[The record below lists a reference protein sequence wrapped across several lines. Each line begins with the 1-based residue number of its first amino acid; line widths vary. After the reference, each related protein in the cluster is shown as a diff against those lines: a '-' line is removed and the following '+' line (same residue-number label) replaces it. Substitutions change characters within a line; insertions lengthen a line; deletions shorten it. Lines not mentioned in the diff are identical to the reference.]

1 IVIARTLALEPR
13 LIVCDESI
21 AALDVSVQAQVL
33 NLLND
38 LKEEHGLTYL
48 FISHDL
54 NVVRYMCDRILVLE
68 QGHIAELGPSD
79 DLYEHPQAE
88 YTRRLLSAV
97 MTGDR
102 Q

>member
-1 IVIARTLALEPR
+1 
-13 LIVCDESI
+13 
-21 AALDVSVQAQVL
+21 
-33 NLLND
+33 
-38 LKEEHGLTYL
+38 HGLTYL